1 MVPIAKVLSVLKRDI
16 NTNKIVLTVQRTINM
31 DLIATTVQRVVIDI
45 VEKDIKEGMCII
57 KKEQI
62 MKRRM

>member
-1 MVPIAKVLSVLKRDI
+1 MDPIANVLSVLKRNID
-16 NTNKIVLTVQRTINM
+16 TVKIVLTVQRTINM

-62 MKRRM
+62 MRRRM

>member
-1 MVPIAKVLSVLKRDI
+1 MVPIANVLSVLKRDI
-16 NTNKIVLTVQRTINM
+16 DTVKIVLTVQRTINM